1 MKLPG
6 MGEVKN
12 KNVMLGGGVVLGI
25 VAFAYY
31 RKRKNAAATGS
42 SSTSANGIDPS
53 TGLPYGEDPN
63 AIDPNTGVPYG
74 QEAGSAYPYYQGT
87 LSNPYVSQTG
97 QTTGTGTASGQYT
110 TNTAWYADALTEA
123 TNYFGVSFT
132 TATSGFG
139 KYLTQKPS
147 GLNPD
152 EYQAVSEVVALLGQP
167 PVGQPFRLIQAPP
180 APPTGGTSKPP
191 PTGGT
196 TTPPPTGGGTT
207 PPPTGGGTGIPAGYH
222 MQPAQFAV
230 LPGSMS
236 LRQYWQKHYG
246 AGNPQALQ
254 NLIAYNPSIPVDWTA
269 HMALSIKTSNAHLV
283 PNQ

>member
-6 MGEVKN
+6 LGEVQN
-12 KNVMLGGGVVLGI
+12 KNVMLGGGVVVGI
-25 VAFAYY
+25 VAYAYY
-31 RKRKNAAATGS
+31 RRRQSANAAATAVTDG
-42 SSTSANGIDPS
+42 GV
-53 TGLPYGEDPN
+53 DPN
-63 AIDPNTGVPYG
+63 AIDPSTGVPYG
-74 QEAGSAYPYYQGT
+74 QEQGYGSDYYQGT
-87 LSNPYVSQTG
+87 ISNPYVSQTG
-97 QTTGTGTASGQYT
+97 TTTGTGTAAGQYT

-123 TNYFGVSFT
+123 TNYFGVSFG

-139 KYLTQKPS
+139 KYLTQSPS
-147 GLNPD
+147 GLNPS

-167 PVGQPFRLIQAPP
+167 PVGQPFRLIQA
-180 APPTGGTSKPP
+180 AP
-191 PTGGT
+191 T
-196 TTPPPTGGGTT
+196 TTPPPDTTPPPKTTPPPSTT
-207 PPPTGGGTGIPAGYH
+207 PPPTSTPPPSGGGSGIPPGYH